1 MANRYIMETITIQTK
16 WARPELMKARA
27 ETADEAY
34 PVRRARLAWFTI
46 VVLAACLRFWNID
59 AIFES
64 SDQAAMANMIHHNFG
79 LRWIFAHD
87 YGPTLPVL
95 QRSFSTLCCLLGIP
109 ASEWTCRF
117 PVALVSLAQ
126 ILISYPFLRRLG
138 AGGREAFFATL
149 CAALLPTLV
158 SDGHYAWGYLTVW
171 LFTGTIALWATV
183 SWLDERRPVQLAV
196 AGVALFLHCLSNVFA
211 FGLPIVLLL
220 FWIVNLRFD
229 AVIRKGNNEQPNGS
243 AWKLRHL
250 GAPVVGFVLPCLAA
264 LFVIF
269 ISWWWTGG
277 GQIGRLLAKQN
288 HGALAG
294 RLNQI
299 WELPAFW
306 CTQFGYVFGLI
317 AAVGLVWGIA
327 QLRYPSS
334 RRLGLLAIWAVVAAF
349 PLVIL
354 TDWSAVGYPGSY
366 FIEVIYC
373 AGLLGGVFMWR
384 LFERLSTGLVSRA
397 VTLAVAVV
405 VVAVLGMGT
414 ADECLLGGRWSGLT
428 GVRTGWGNVRQDTGI
443 KAAGWYVRR
452 YVPVEAV
459 VMSLHANDGMEVTVA
474 EYYCGRRIIAH
485 YDILPAMIAPL
496 LEEMKGHV
504 DAVIVDNEREPL
516 VSKLPDF
523 EPVCR
528 LFNQDWP
535 VRMIYARKDLAL
547 PRVCTDIARIN
558 PVYDHLYTPRRVPVP
573 LSAAPSFL
581 EELARYQTAVKHL
594 KATRNADRRP

>member
-1 MANRYIMETITIQTK
+1 METISVQTK
-16 WARPELMKARA
+16 WDRPDLLQARA
-27 ETADEAY
+27 ETADESY
-34 PVRRARLAWFTI
+34 RDRRVRLAWFTV
-46 VVLAACLRFWNID
+46 VVLAASLRIWNID
-59 AIFES
+59 AVFES

-79 LRWIFAHD
+79 IRWIFAHD
-87 YGPTLPVL
+87 YGPTLPVI

-109 ASEWTCRF
+109 VSEWTCRF

-126 ILISYPFLRRLG
+126 VLISYPLLRRLK
-138 AGGREAFFATL
+138 ASNREAFFATL
-149 CAALLPTLV
+149 CVALLPTLV

-171 LFTGTIALWATV
+171 LLTGTIALWATV
-183 SWLDERRPVQLAV
+183 AWLDDRRPVQLVV
-196 AGVALFLHCLSNVFA
+196 AGMALFLHCLSNVFA

-277 GQIGRLLAKQN
+277 GQIGRLLAKRD
-288 HGALAG
+288 HGALSG
-294 RLNQI
+294 QFHQVL
-299 WELPAFW
+299 EMPAFW

-317 AAVGLVWGIA
+317 TAAGLVWGCV
-327 QLRYPSS
+327 QLRHPAS

-373 AGLLGGVFMWR
+373 AGLLGGVFLWR
-384 LFERLSTGLVSRA
+384 LVERLGTGRVSRA
-397 VTLAVAVV
+397 LSL
-405 VVAVLGMGT
+405 VVAAGVVIVLGLGT
-414 ADECLLGGRWSGLT
+414 ADECLFGGQWTRLT

-452 YVPVEAV
+452 YVPADAV

-485 YDILPAMIAPL
+485 YDILPAIVAPL
-496 LEEMKGHV
+496 LEAMQGHV
-504 DAVIVDNEREPL
+504 DVVIVDVEREPL
-516 VSKLPDF
+516 AAKIPGF
-523 EPVCR
+523 EQVCV
-528 LFNQDWP
+528 LFNQDKP
-535 VRMIYARKDLAL
+535 VRMIYAHRERAL

-558 PVYDHLYTPRRVPVP
+558 PVYDHLYTLRRVPVALP
-573 LSAAPSFL
+573 AAPDFL
-581 EELARYQTAVKHL
+581 EELARYQKAIKQL
-594 KATRNADRRP
+594 KATRNADRRS